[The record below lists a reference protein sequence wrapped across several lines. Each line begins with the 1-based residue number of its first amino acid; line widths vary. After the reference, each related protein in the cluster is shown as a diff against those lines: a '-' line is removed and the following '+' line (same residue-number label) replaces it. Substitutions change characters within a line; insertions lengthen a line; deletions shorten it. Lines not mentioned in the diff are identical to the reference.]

1 MKSDSVFLRALE
13 PSDIEILF
21 QLENNSLYWK
31 YSNRTEPF
39 SKALLE
45 NYIAQQSQDI
55 FEVKQKRFVLA
66 SSSKETLGFVDLFDF
81 EPIHRRAGVGI
92 LIKEGK
98 QGNGFGKTALNLL
111 ATYAQKHLHIHCLY
125 TNIALEN
132 KPSIRVFEACGY
144 QQVGLKKAWNFYE
157 DQFHDEYLYQKLFH

>member
-1 MKSDSVFLRALE
+1 M
-13 PSDIEILF
+13 
-21 QLENNSLYWK
+21 
-31 YSNRTEPF
+31 
-39 SKALLE
+39 
-45 NYIAQQSQDI
+45 
-55 FEVKQKRFVLA
+55 
-66 SSSKETLGFVDLFDF
+66 
-81 EPIHRRAGVGI
+81 

-125 TNIALEN
+125 ANIALEN

-157 DQFHDEYLYQKLFH
+157 INFTMNIFIKNYFIDVSKETADFTQSFRSWGRALFCF

>member
-13 PSDIEILF
+13 PSDIKILF
-21 QLENNSLYWK
+21 ELENNSLYWK

-55 FEVKQKRFVLA
+55 FEVKQKRFVVA
-66 SSSKETLGFVDLFDF
+66 AATREVLGFVDLFDF
-81 EPIHRRAGVGI
+81 EPLHRRAGVGI
-92 LIKEGK
+92 LIREEK
-98 QGNGFGKTALNLL
+98 QGNGFGKAALNLL
-111 ATYAQKHLHIHCLY
+111 GIYAHKHLNMHCLY
-125 TNIALEN
+125 ANIALEN
-132 KPSIRVFEACGY
+132 IPSIRVFESCGY

-157 DQFHDEYLYQKLFH
+157 DQFHDEYLYQKLVV